1 MARAFSNF
9 LKPSVMDASAP
20 TSATLVDLAASD
32 SVPGSALLN
41 QKRLRRAADAVLAYD
56 PAAESKAVVDEARS
70 AVDGRASKTLAK
82 QANYV

>member
-1 MARAFSNF
+1 M
-9 LKPSVMDASAP
+9 
-20 TSATLVDLAASD
+20 
-32 SVPGSALLN
+32 
-41 QKRLRRAADAVLAYD
+41 LAYD